1 MWNENPMKVY
11 AKKHPGCSLQEY
23 CDYLDREEQ
32 ERRDTK
38 RREEEKREELLKS
51 YVGKCFRIN
60 FNGQAFIYFRLTKKF
75 GNSYRV
81 HEDCYEV
88 YIDSKETRVIYSKQR
103 MLNIAWFPG
112 NILYDRSGVECQ
124 IIPDEVFENICNY
137 YKEMVNVAPKIRD
150 MKL

>member
-38 RREEEKREELLKS
+38 RREEEKREELFKS

-60 FNGQAFIYFRLTKKF
+60 FNNYSFMYFQLTKEF
-75 GNSYRV
+75 GNSCMV
-81 HEDCYEV
+81 NEDCYEV
-88 YIDSKETRVIYSKQR
+88 YIDSEETRITYSKQR

-112 NILYDRSGVECQ
+112 NMLYDRSVIDCS
-124 IIPDEVFENICNY
+124 IIPDEAFEKIRNY
-137 YKEMVNVAPKIRD
+137 YREMVNIAPKI
-150 MKL
+150 KNIEL

>member
-11 AKKHPGCSLQEY
+11 AKKYPGCSLQEY
-23 CDYLDREEQ
+23 CDYLDRKEQ

-60 FNGQAFIYFRLTKKF
+60 FNGQAFTYFRLTKEF
-75 GNSYRV
+75 GNSYSV

-88 YIDSKETRVIYSKQR
+88 YIDSKETRIIYSKQR

-112 NILYDRSGVECQ
+112 SILYDRSGVECQ

-137 YKEMVNVAPKIRD
+137 CKEMVNVAPKIRD
-150 MKL
+150 VKL